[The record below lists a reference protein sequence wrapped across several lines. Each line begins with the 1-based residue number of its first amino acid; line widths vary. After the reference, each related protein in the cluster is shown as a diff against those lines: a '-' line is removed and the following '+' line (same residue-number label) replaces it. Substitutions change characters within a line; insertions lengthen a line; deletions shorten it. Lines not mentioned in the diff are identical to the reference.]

1 MRTLTASTIP
11 LPQDSPRHDPP
22 ADRATPVTAPS
33 SQGSNHSPRTTAGA
47 DVQFEEDHPRDGL
60 YGPMH
65 WLDDRGITALLAP
78 YVSEGWG
85 GDDYA
90 RIGGLEG
97 ADARRLLSLLPR
109 LARGD
114 RQNNA
119 PTIATLLRAAASVDG
134 LTLEGYVIRAPR
146 RDERVSIDTVCVPE
160 SAISAITGSPAP
172 EQACP
177 WINLPEL
184 VLICSPLPRHAKSPD
199 RPSLATAAP
208 QQASWRHACGRV
220 RHRHGQRRPSHHSAP
235 ARLLR
240 QWSDRR

>member
-1 MRTLTASTIP
+1 MRTLTTSTIP

-33 SQGSNHSPRTTAGA
+33 SQGSNHSPRTTAGT

-134 LTLEGYVIRAPR
+134 LTLEGYMIRAPR

-177 WINLPEL
+177 SYLHWLAL
-184 VLICSPLPRHAKSPD
+184 ARVLAVPAD
-199 RPSLATAAP
+199 
-208 QQASWRHACGRV
+208 
-220 RHRHGQRRPSHHSAP
+220 AP
-235 ARLLR
+235 APDEIRFLTR
-240 QWSDRR
+240 TGSSERWWWAWWD